1 MPKFS
6 PDSLKMSKA
15 GKGRQRQIL
24 IDKQVWRV
32 HVATSA
38 PDVVLASLLAL
49 LEETETDELT
59 AVTDAWLRRTYGTG
73 TA

>member
-24 IDKQVWRV
+24 MDKQVWRV

-49 LEETETDELT
+49 LEETETDDLA

>member
-32 HVATSA
+32 HVATGA

-49 LEETETDELT
+49 LEETETDELA
-59 AVTDAWLRRTYGTG
+59 AVTDEWLRRAYGIG
-73 TA
+73 TT

>member
-24 IDKQVWRV
+24 MDKQVWRGY
-32 HVATSA
+32 VATSA
-38 PDVVLASLLAL
+38 PDVVLASLLEL

-59 AVTDAWLRRTYGTG
+59 AVTDAWLRRTYGPG